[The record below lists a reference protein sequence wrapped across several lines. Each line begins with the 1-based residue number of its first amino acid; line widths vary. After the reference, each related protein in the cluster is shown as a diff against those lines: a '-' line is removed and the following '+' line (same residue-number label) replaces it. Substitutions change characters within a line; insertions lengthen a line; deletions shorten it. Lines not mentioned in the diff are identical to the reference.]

1 MLSAVVWNTNR
12 PVGLDRAAADLGIT
26 GESGPLGGHP
36 RLARAAEQVGTRTV
50 VGLATAALLGLALLW
65 RDWVAG
71 LAALL
76 APLASFVVTE
86 YLAKPLINEPLPFG
100 GRAYPSGHGAGVAA
114 VAVSAL
120 VLFYRRWGGLGAVLV
135 APLAVAAVLAVALG
149 VLALEFHHP
158 TDVLGG
164 VALGG
169 TAALWLAAV
178 LDFGVHAWSKRRTR
192 AASANSEDA

>member
-1 MLSAVVWNTNR
+1 M
-12 PVGLDRAAADLGIT
+12 
-26 GESGPLGGHP
+26 
-36 RLARAAEQVGTRTV
+36 
-50 VGLATAALLGLALLW
+50 ATAALLGLALLW